1 MHCPRCA
8 HDNPATGKF
17 CSECGERLQAIC
29 PACKSPI
36 APTAKFCSECGQ
48 ALAAAAPASAP
59 AAVTPPTAEAAAPR
73 FASPD
78 AYTPKHLVE
87 KILTSRSVIE
97 GERKQ
102 VTVLFA
108 DVSGFTAMSERLDPE
123 DVHAIMDRAFE
134 VILEGVHQHEGTINQ
149 FLGDGVMAL
158 FGAPLAH
165 EDHAHRALRAA
176 LAVQEKLEPLRQD
189 VRQVHG
195 VEFRVRM
202 GINTGLVVVGAI
214 GRDLRMDYTAVGDT
228 VNLAARLLSIAQPGQ
243 VVVSRQSHRL
253 TDGFFSFE
261 DLGEFT
267 LKGKSQPVRAW
278 AVTGEMRGRT
288 RLEVSRERGLTPLA
302 GRGEELTR
310 LQHAYGMAAAGVGA
324 VVLIVGEPG
333 VGKSRL
339 LYEFVSGLDT
349 FELEASCVSYG
360 ASTPYAPILELLRRH
375 LGAREGMP
383 ADEIR
388 TRIVEELRAVGIVS
402 DEPPALLGHLL
413 GLEVAPEFLARL
425 QGAQLKERTFAALR
439 ELFTKASEEQPLV
452 LIVEN
457 LHWIDAT
464 SQEFLA
470 HLAQH
475 VRGSH
480 LLLVVT
486 SRPGTPVGWLPAGA
500 ESIVMEGLSAPA
512 LLEMTRA
519 LVGCAEVSEPLLEI
533 LKAKSEGNPL
543 YVEEIVHQLQDTGAI
558 GVEAGEGRLVSAT
571 VTIPETVHDIIA
583 ARIDRLADTLKRTIQ
598 GAAVIGRNF
607 GAGLLGRVLETNGEL
622 ATKLTELEHLVLI
635 FLTAPEPDRTYSFK
649 HALTQE
655 VAYGSL
661 LERRRRVY
669 HAAVGAGLEELY
681 RGRTEEVAELLAY
694 HFARS
699 AEAEKAVDYAIEAG
713 EKAHRRWANT
723 EALAHFGSALKRLET
738 MPDSAENRLRR
749 IDAVVKQGEIIFA
762 LGRHAEHIAAL
773 DAIRTIVQ
781 ESADSR
787 RRAAWSYW
795 AGFLH
800 SIAGSRPEV
809 SIAYC
814 REASTIAEAEGLNDI
829 KAFAEC
835 CLTHVYAMAGSLR
848 EAVEAGERALPV
860 FEARG
865 NVWWACRTLWGLSIA
880 TIYLGQWQR
889 SLECC
894 QRALEHGQAL
904 NDRRIQVVSWWRLGW
919 THIQRGD
926 WETGV
931 RCCQEALALSPSPLD
946 TAMAKAAQ
954 GYGMVRLGQVRAG
967 TAQLAEAVAWFDQ
980 SHLHLTR
987 SSFGVWLGESYIF
1000 QGELGQAREVLDKV
1014 LATSRELGYQHLEG
1028 IAERLLG
1035 QSLVDKDVDTAD
1047 RHLETAAEILGSVGA
1062 RNEYAKALVTRAE
1075 LRRAANDPAEARRL
1089 LEQALAVFE
1098 ALGTLDESR
1107 RVQDLLR
1114 STPLG

>member
-1 MHCPRCA
+1 M
-8 HDNPATGKF
+8 
-17 CSECGERLQAIC
+17 
-29 PACKSPI
+29 
-36 APTAKFCSECGQ
+36 
-48 ALAAAAPASAP
+48 
-59 AAVTPPTAEAAAPR
+59 
-73 FASPD
+73 
-78 AYTPKHLVE
+78 
-87 KILTSRSVIE
+87 
-97 GERKQ
+97 
-102 VTVLFA
+102 
-108 DVSGFTAMSERLDPE
+108 
-123 DVHAIMDRAFE
+123 
-134 VILEGVHQHEGTINQ
+134 
-149 FLGDGVMAL
+149 
-158 FGAPLAH
+158 
-165 EDHAHRALRAA
+165 
-176 LAVQEKLEPLRQD
+176 
-189 VRQVHG
+189 
-195 VEFRVRM
+195 
-202 GINTGLVVVGAI
+202 
-214 GRDLRMDYTAVGDT
+214 
-228 VNLAARLLSIAQPGQ
+228 
-243 VVVSRQSHRL
+243 
-253 TDGFFSFE
+253 
-261 DLGEFT
+261 
-267 LKGKSQPVRAW
+267 
-278 AVTGEMRGRT
+278 
-288 RLEVSRERGLTPLA
+288 
-302 GRGEELTR
+302 
-310 LQHAYGMAAAGVGA
+310 
-324 VVLIVGEPG
+324 
-333 VGKSRL
+333 
-339 LYEFVSGLDT
+339 
-349 FELEASCVSYG
+349 
-360 ASTPYAPILELLRRH
+360 
-375 LGAREGMP
+375 
-383 ADEIR
+383 
-388 TRIVEELRAVGIVS
+388 
-402 DEPPALLGHLL
+402 
-413 GLEVAPEFLARL
+413 
-425 QGAQLKERTFAALR
+425 
-439 ELFTKASEEQPLV
+439 
-452 LIVEN
+452 EN

-470 HLAQH
+470 YLARH
-475 VRGSH
+475 VRGTQ

-486 SRPGTPVGWLPAGA
+486 SRPGTPVAWLPAGA

-519 LVGCAEVSEPLLEI
+519 LVGCSEISEPLLEI

-543 YVEEIVHQLQDTGAI
+543 YVEEIVHQLQETGAI

-598 GAAVIGRNF
+598 GAAVIGRHF
-607 GAGLLGRVLETNGEL
+607 GAGLLGHVLETNGEL
-622 ATKLTELEHLVLI
+622 ATKLTELERLVFI
-635 FLTAPEPDRTYSFK
+635 FLAEPDPDRTYSFK

-661 LERRRRVY
+661 LERRRRLY
-669 HAAVGAGLEELY
+669 HAAVGTGLEELY

-713 EKAHRRWANT
+713 EKAQRRWANT
-723 EALAHFGSALKRLET
+723 EALAHFDSALKRLET
-738 MPDSAENRLRR
+738 MPDSAGNRLRR
-749 IDAVVKQGEIIFA
+749 IDAVVKQGEIMFA

-773 DAIRTIVQ
+773 DAIRTVVQ
-781 ESADSR
+781 ESSDSR
-787 RRAAWSYW
+787 RRAAWCYW

-880 TIYLGQWQR
+880 TIYLGEWGR
-889 SLECC
+889 SLDCC
-894 QRALEHGQAL
+894 QRSLEHGQAV

-987 SSFGVWLGESYIF
+987 SSFGVWLGESYIL
-1000 QGELGQAREVLDKV
+1000 QGEFGQAREVLDTV

-1028 IAERLLG
+1028 IAQRLLG
-1035 QSLVDKDVDTAD
+1035 QSLVDKDAD
-1047 RHLETAAEILGSVGA
+1047 AATRHLETAVEILRSVGA
-1062 RNEYAKALVTRAE
+1062 RNEYAKALVTQSE
-1075 LRRAANDPAEARRL
+1075 VRRAAGDHAEARRL
-1089 LEQALAVFE
+1089 LEEASGAFE
-1098 ALGTLDESR
+1098 ALGTLDEPR
-1107 RVQDLLR
+1107 RVQDLLIAL
-1114 STPLG
+1114 PG